1 MFKNPYNVI
10 SLLLQFVNKII
21 GIQIITFL
29 KVRIMIK
36 ENNYVLFHFFI
47 IVPSLKFIGRERFKT
62 WVFVERYSI
71 LSECIAQSCMTS
83 EHSGLLLHKNYGT
96 FLGIVLLFGELI
108 DL

>member
-36 ENNYVLFHFFI
+36 ENNYVLFHF
-47 IVPSLKFIGRERFKT
+47 
-62 WVFVERYSI
+62 
-71 LSECIAQSCMTS
+71 
-83 EHSGLLLHKNYGT
+83 LL
-96 FLGIVLLFGELI
+96 
-108 DL
+108 

>member
-36 ENNYVLFHFFI
+36 ENNYVLFHFFY
-47 IVPSLKFIGRERFKT
+47 
-62 WVFVERYSI
+62 YSSFSKI
-71 LSECIAQSCMTS
+71 YW
-83 EHSGLLLHKNYGT
+83 KGT
-96 FLGIVLLFGELI
+96 FQNMAICRKIFHS
-108 DL
+108 